1 MSISATKIIAL
12 ISLAFLA
19 VMNTGCL
26 SSSALY
32 SLWSASATAPVT
44 FEAEGRGQAEGFWI
58 ARFDDVVAATLSAG
72 QALSLELKEKSIQ
85 ASQAGIH
92 YADLKGKQIKL
103 FIEIRT
109 DTVTSMHI
117 DIGWFGSVGL
127 ARLLVRQVVFEL
139 YEAGAFLQDWRPT

>member
-1 MSISATKIIAL
+1 MSVPVKNIVALVIIAL
-12 ISLAFLA
+12 LA
-19 VMNTGCL
+19 MINTGCL

-32 SLWSASATAPVT
+32 TLGSASAGAPVT
-44 FEAEGRGQAEGFWI
+44 FEAEGGGQAEGFWI
-58 ARFDDVVAATLSAG
+58 ARFDDVVAATLRAG
-72 QALSLELKEKSIQ
+72 QALSLELKEESVQDGQ
-85 ASQAGIH
+85 ATIH
-92 YADLKGKQIKL
+92 YSDQKGKQIKL

-127 ARLLVRQVVFEL
+127 ARLLIRQVVFEL